1 MFKPPS
7 VNQITS
13 AYTGR
18 MPQLAQR
25 VEQDKKANGGIP
37 QDLRQLMALND
48 MTQAGNSAGIQSAL
62 NQPVQ
67 QDTVADDIRKRAQQ
81 VIQTKMAQ
89 AAQQQKAMQDS
100 MQQIRPQGIPD
111 GLPSP
116 KEQPKEQGIDQ
127 LPTNVGEY
135 AHGGIIG
142 YAGEDGSYVDE
153 RDILRRMEAQAY
165 EENNREPKAQVTS
178 ADIIMQ
184 AMMADPAARRK
195 EAEERRNAIQRDTS
209 SHDRLVAEYQAE
221 KERLNAPKEGYAA
234 FMDYV
239 SKIAQAPRGMGS
251 LSAGAYGAQKV
262 NEEQE
267 ARAAKRHDLTKQML
281 DISQKK
287 ADIGYQQKMD
297 VFGAGESAEAAAI
310 KARYDAAINQET
322 SAMKKQELA
331 QQRDLEL
338 QKLQQAKELSEA
350 DLAVRK
356 QQVAAMNRPETFERI
371 YAQLQKNDPTADKKV
386 LFEKAV
392 SMSGLSARQDSADAA
407 LLGKMQQAIKDI
419 EAKPEY
425 KLLAIPGALEPAKE
439 KELREQKKADIKAVT
454 DAYQKFGLG
463 PAQGLPALAGQNAP
477 ETGGSYTVSA
487 GGKTYSFPN
496 AEAAAQF
503 KRDAGVK

>member
-127 LPTNVGEY
+127 LPTNVGQY

-142 YAGEDGSYVDE
+142 YAEGDYVDE

-165 EENNREPKAQVTS
+165 
-178 ADIIMQ
+178 
-184 AMMADPAARRK
+184 
-195 EAEERRNAIQRDTS
+195 
-209 SHDRLVAEYQAE
+209 
-221 KERLNAPKEGYAA
+221 
-234 FMDYV
+234 
-239 SKIAQAPRGMGS
+239 
-251 LSAGAYGAQKV
+251 
-262 NEEQE
+262 
-267 ARAAKRHDLTKQML
+267 
-281 DISQKK
+281 
-287 ADIGYQQKMD
+287 
-297 VFGAGESAEAAAI
+297 
-310 KARYDAAINQET
+310 
-322 SAMKKQELA
+322 
-331 QQRDLEL
+331 
-338 QKLQQAKELSEA
+338 
-350 DLAVRK
+350 
-356 QQVAAMNRPETFERI
+356 
-371 YAQLQKNDPTADKKV
+371 
-386 LFEKAV
+386 
-392 SMSGLSARQDSADAA
+392 
-407 LLGKMQQAIKDI
+407 
-419 EAKPEY
+419 
-425 KLLAIPGALEPAKE
+425 
-439 KELREQKKADIKAVT
+439 
-454 DAYQKFGLG
+454 
-463 PAQGLPALAGQNAP
+463 
-477 ETGGSYTVSA
+477 
-487 GGKTYSFPN
+487 
-496 AEAAAQF
+496 
-503 KRDAGVK
+503 

>member
-1 MFKPPS
+1 
-7 VNQITS
+7 
-13 AYTGR
+13 

-37 QDLRQLMALND
+37 KDLRQLMALND
-48 MTQAGNSAGIQSAL
+48 MTQAENSAGIQSAL
-62 NQPVQ
+62 NQPMPPA
-67 QDTVADDIRKRAQQ
+67 TVADDIRKRAQQ
-81 VIQTKMAQ
+81 VVQTKMA
-89 AAQQQKAMQDS
+89 AMNQK
-100 MQQIRPQGIPD
+100 QGNAGPPA
-111 GLPSP
+111 GLPQP
-116 KEQPKEQGIDQ
+116 QMQPKAEQGINQ

-142 YAGEDGSYVDE
+142 YAEGDYVDE
-153 RDILRRMEAQAY
+153 RDTLRRIEAQAY
-165 EENNREPKAQVTS
+165 EENNPPPKAPVTS

-195 EAEERRNAIQRDTS
+195 EAEGRRNAIQRDTS

-281 DISQKK
+281 DVSQKK

-310 KARYDAAINQET
+310 KARYEAAINREANT
-322 SAMKKQELA
+322 MEKQKLA
-331 QQRDLEL
+331 QQMDLEL
-338 QKLQQAKELSEA
+338 QKLQQAKELAGDE
-350 DLAVRK
+350 LAVRK
-356 QQVAAMNRPETFERI
+356 QQVAAMNKPDAFQQI
-371 YAQLQKNDPTADKKV
+371 YSELQRLNPTAS
-386 LFEKAV
+386 KAELLQQATV
-392 SMSGLSARQDSADAA
+392 YAGINRTESVDVQMLKQVNDETKQLDAA
-407 LLGKMQQAIKDI
+407 EEKLKFLKMTDPDQ
-419 EAKPEY
+419 Y
-425 KLLAIPGALEPAKE
+425 KLAKGELDKRRLNNEEMRKQLASRMTG
-439 KELREQKKADIKAVT
+439 
-454 DAYQKFGLG
+454 
-463 PAQGLPALAGQNAP
+463 QGLPALAGQNAP